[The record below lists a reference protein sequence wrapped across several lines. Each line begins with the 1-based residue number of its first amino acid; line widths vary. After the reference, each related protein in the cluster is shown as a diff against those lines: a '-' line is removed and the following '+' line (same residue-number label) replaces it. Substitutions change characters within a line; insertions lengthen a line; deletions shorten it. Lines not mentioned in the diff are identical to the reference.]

1 MATRGSQKL
10 CKENN
15 GDSRYITLAE
25 VKLKALRDTRNE
37 KIDLDSSIS
46 FSSVSVYLLIIG
58 NQVEDEEAKK
68 ENEES

>member
-1 MATRGSQKL
+1 METVDTLLSQK
-10 CKENN
+10 
-15 GDSRYITLAE
+15 
-25 VKLKALRDTRNE
+25 VKLKALRETRNE